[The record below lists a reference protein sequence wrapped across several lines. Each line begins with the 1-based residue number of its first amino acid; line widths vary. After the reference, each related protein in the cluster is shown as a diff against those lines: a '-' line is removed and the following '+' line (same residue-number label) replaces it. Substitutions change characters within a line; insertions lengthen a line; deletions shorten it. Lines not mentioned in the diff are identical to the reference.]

1 MFLASG
7 SIFGIKFQ
15 VGHDQDMEFWS
26 LVLRV
31 EGVGMDM
38 KLWSLVVPAP
48 QQALLVC
55 REYPNKHH

>member
-15 VGHDQDMEFWS
+15 VEHDQDMEFWS

-38 KLWSLVVPAP
+38 KLWSLVFGV
-48 QQALLVC
+48 
-55 REYPNKHH
+55 